1 MQCKITLF
9 AVPSKKCGPRT
20 IVFRNVLS
28 FNKIQKCRVRGP
40 LSRPSSPDS
49 SLTLRMT
56 TRGAQNDIPCHH
68 RRSLVTIDGAGG
80 GVKDLKHHSGS
91 LLRLSSQILHSL
103 LLMTQC
109 FPGDQKYFDVRKIIP
124 IFAAHLWESPAM
136 G

>member
-1 MQCKITLF
+1 M
-9 AVPSKKCGPRT
+9 
-20 IVFRNVLS
+20 IV
-28 FNKIQKCRVRGP
+28 
-40 LSRPSSPDS
+40 
-49 SLTLRMT
+49 
-56 TRGAQNDIPCHH
+56 RGAQNDIPCHH